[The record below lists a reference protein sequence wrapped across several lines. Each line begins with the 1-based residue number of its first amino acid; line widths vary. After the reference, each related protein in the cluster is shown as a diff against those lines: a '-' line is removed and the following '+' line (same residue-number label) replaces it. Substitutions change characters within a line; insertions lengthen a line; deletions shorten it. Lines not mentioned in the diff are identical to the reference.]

1 MSVAFRAFNARV
13 FLLSGLATAFCLI
26 DGMLLGGVLGAI
38 VNERLPGHQT
48 DVVNIILSAIPAFGG
63 VIAGGA
69 AWGWAISRI
78 TLAGNGAR
86 MAWAG
91 AIGFGP
97 TAILVALALTF
108 FENLI
113 VEQHQG
119 PQLPIHN
126 VFTMLFVPA
135 AMIVAGIGGL
145 AIGIGAR
152 LKQPTRLAM
161 MSALG
166 GGIAFLAVNLLM
178 DTLGWRVGAPGA
190 AERATMLTTFFSGS
204 FAAAVVGGGGIVVM
218 LGSKR

>member
-26 DGMLLGGVLGAI
+26 GGMLLGGVLGAI

-78 TLAGNGAR
+78 TLAGNGTR

-97 TAILVALALTF
+97 TAILAALALTF

-152 LKQPTRLAM
+152 LKQPTGLAI

-190 AERATMLTTFFSGS
+190 AERATMLTTFFNGS
-204 FAAAVVGGGGIVVM
+204 FAAAVVGGGVIVVM
-218 LGSKR
+218 LGSKS